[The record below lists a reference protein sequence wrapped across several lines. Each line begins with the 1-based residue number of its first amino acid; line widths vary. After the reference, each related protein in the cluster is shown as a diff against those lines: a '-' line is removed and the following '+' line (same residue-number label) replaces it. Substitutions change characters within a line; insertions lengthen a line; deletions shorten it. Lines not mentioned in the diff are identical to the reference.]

1 MNQQPYTV
9 HPLVARYLH
18 DLDVLLQG
26 IEPVERAEVVEGVRE
41 HIETSLSH
49 TDRSDSD
56 VRAALDE
63 VGPATAVAEEAWTGR
78 TSPVP
83 SQRTPATSRAWLPN
97 TVAFFEAA
105 TLLMVMVAV
114 GGSAAVSSS
123 SATVTTEDG
132 QTTTEVTQSSFDGSI
147 GGAVTALFAAIPFWL
162 VILVLV
168 GVSALWTARQKTV
181 LMVLPARG
189 GDRLRGAADAGLRAD
204 RDQRGVRRSV
214 DRACSDGRR
223 WRVPGVGAR
232 PRRRA
237 AQQGPGQQCPAPTSR
252 RFAETLPGPR
262 SLDTPLL
269 GPG

>member
-1 MNQQPYTV
+1 MNQQPYTA

-41 HIETSLSH
+41 HIETSLSD
-49 TDRSDSD
+49 TDRADSD

-78 TSPVP
+78 TLPGPSPRPPV
-83 SQRTPATSRAWLPN
+83 SSRAWLPF
-97 TVAFFEAA
+97 TVAGFEAT
-105 TLLMVMVAV
+105 TLLVVTVVV
-114 GGSAAVSSS
+114 GGSAVVSSS
-123 SATVTTEDG
+123 SATVTTPDG

-181 LMVLPARG
+181 LLALPLATAIVFAGLPMLGYALIGINGVYAGAWTALALTVG
-189 GDRLRGAADAGLRAD
+189 GGGFLMWALVRGA
-204 RDQRGVRRSV
+204 VRRS
-214 DRACSDGRR
+214 
-223 WRVPGVGAR
+223 RVLAR
-232 PRRRA
+232 
-237 AQQGPGQQCPAPTSR
+237 
-252 RFAETLPGPR
+252 
-262 SLDTPLL
+262 
-269 GPG
+269 